1 MDFLSDVFPLRRVRK
16 VVAKFSRLNRRKSR
30 FGGPRLTFRSRC
42 EAFSFFRVPADVRSL
57 VRLLHAR
64 GGRALSGT
72 HVAVQIILKAAS
84 SVPIAWHTP
93 QNKTTLIASISSRS
107 YDTDTVLACRRFEIR
122 RYLPNASK
130 TTWKQRDRR
139 SPAKKGRGGKERE
152 NSKVGFWFCFQ
163 VFNFWELPKS

>member
-1 MDFLSDVFPLRRVRK
+1 M
-16 VVAKFSRLNRRKSR
+16 
-30 FGGPRLTFRSRC
+30 
-42 EAFSFFRVPADVRSL
+42 FSFFRVRADVRSL

-72 HVAVQIILKAAS
+72 HDAVQIILKAAS

-93 QNKTTLIASISSRS
+93 QKKTTLIASISSRS